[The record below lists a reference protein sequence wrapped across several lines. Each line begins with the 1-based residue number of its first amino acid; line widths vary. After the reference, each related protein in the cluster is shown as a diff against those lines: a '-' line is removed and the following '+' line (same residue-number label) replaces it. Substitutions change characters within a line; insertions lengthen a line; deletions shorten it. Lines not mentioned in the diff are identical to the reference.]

1 MQRQLL
7 LPAGHEES
15 PSKPTDHL
23 DPCFA
28 TQRFRRASDNSQDR
42 SRPAD
47 PFDRSTRRVTATWL
61 QQVHQKKPYRLLP
74 CWFQAAR
81 LSASAIAITPLNAD
95 SPSSCSDTADTVTR
109 LRSIT
114 GAETSAPAFVRSA
127 ASSINDN
134 SATASP

>member
-1 MQRQLL
+1 MQCQLL

-15 PSKPTDHL
+15 PAKPTDHL

-28 TQRFRRASDNSQDR
+28 TQQFRRASDNSQHR
-42 SRPAD
+42 PRPAG
-47 PFDRSTRRVTATWL
+47 PSDRSTRRAMAAWL
-61 QQVHQKKPYRLLP
+61 QQVYQKKPYRLLP
-74 CWFQAAR
+74 YWFQAAR
-81 LSASAIAITPLNAD
+81 LSALAIAITPLKAD
-95 SPSSCSDTADTVTR
+95 SPSSCSDPDDTVTR

-114 GAETSAPAFVRSA
+114 GAETSAPAFARSA